1 MRKQDIKYLNIE
13 KLFDNFFFSRIKL
26 TVLMCLGSTENKKK
40 QQDRS
45 GTTTNASGYDCL
57 TQLI

>member
-13 KLFDNFFFSRIKL
+13 KLFDKKHFSRIKL
-26 TVLMCLGSTENKKK
+26 TALMFLGNTE
-40 QQDRS
+40 
-45 GTTTNASGYDCL
+45 NASGYDCL